1 MHPPQMRIGGPTMK
15 TSSATRIPLVVE
27 KARVNQPTDSNRG
40 WGFGAVEMKNV
51 GGCCGCDGIAG
62 WSCTGKT

>member
-1 MHPPQMRIGGPTMK
+1 MK